1 MSNVAKSIKKSIN
14 EQLVKLEA
22 EEKRL
27 NEYYEGR
34 MRVAD
39 DSCYAGIAR
48 NIARNEAKNAQQ
60 KLDNIIDRKIELL
73 KELQAL

>member
-1 MSNVAKSIKKSIN
+1 
-14 EQLVKLEA
+14 
-22 EEKRL
+22 
-27 NEYYEGR
+27 

-48 NIARNEAKNAQQ
+48 SIARNEAINAQE